1 MWVSY
6 VLGQVASIFLT
17 LGRMV
22 PLNLRNRFGRG
33 RVPQTGDVVISLT
46 SHGARLKK
54 VYLTLESLARG
65 YVRVPIIL
73 WLDPE
78 DFGGPYPSSLQRLI
92 DRGVQVR
99 CSDGHYGPHTKY
111 WNQFREVAGTGTRVI
126 TVDDDI
132 IYPEWLVEKLLV
144 VGQYRFD
151 TVVAY
156 RAHRIELRDGRIR
169 PYAKWSKAISSSAS
183 ILHFAT
189 GVSGV
194 LYPASFISFVAAHGG
209 DFAEHAPNADDVW
222 LHLMELRSGHQ
233 VRQVFAQ
240 PRNFAVI
247 PSTQLTSLVQHNLA
261 GANDTQIAATYTPAD
276 IEVLLQASAAED

>member
-17 LGRMV
+17 LGRLV
-22 PLNLRNRFGRG
+22 PLNLLNHFGRG
-33 RVPQTGDVVISLT
+33 HIPQAGDVVISLT
-46 SHGARLKK
+46 THGERLKK

-65 YVRVPIIL
+65 YVKVPIFL

-78 DFGGPYPSSLQRLI
+78 DYYAPYPASLQRLI

-144 VGQYRFD
+144 VGQYRLD

-156 RAHRIELRDGRIR
+156 RAHRIELRDGHIR
-169 PYAKWSKAISSSAS
+169 PYAKWSRAISSSAS

-194 LYPASFISFVAAHGG
+194 LYPASFIDYVAEHGG
-209 DFAEHAPNADDVW
+209 DFAAHAPHADDVW
-222 LHLMELRSGHQ
+222 LHLMELRSGHK

-247 PSTQLTSLVQHNLA
+247 PSTQVNSLVQRNLA
-261 GANDTQIAATYTPAD
+261 GANDRQIAASYTPAD
-276 IEVLLQASAAED
+276 VAVLLQASASED